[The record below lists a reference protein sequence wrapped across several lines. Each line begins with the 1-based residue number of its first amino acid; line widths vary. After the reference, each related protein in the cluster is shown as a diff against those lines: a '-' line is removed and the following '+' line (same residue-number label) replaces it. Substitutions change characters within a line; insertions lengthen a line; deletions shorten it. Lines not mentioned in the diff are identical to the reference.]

1 VLPPGGDGGAEG
13 LAFGPDPVDLSP
25 DKGSDVSLGTGSG
38 IGIAITGLL
47 PVAMWVTTTTLGILV
62 FAWALRRPE
71 REEDSPLAAALSMV
85 ASARDG
91 LGRDIAER
99 RDRGGSG
106 PQTPPD
112 AVDAATATVLPFGPD
127 AGGLTGNRPTG
138 WQSRPALLFDAPPA
152 RNAVRRHITYRLV
165 RLSDGP
171 DDLRSREI
179 MRLDRGDE
187 IEILGQEGSVIQV
200 RTPTGAIG
208 WIPSVSI
215 IG

>member
-1 VLPPGGDGGAEG
+1 
-13 LAFGPDPVDLSP
+13 
-25 DKGSDVSLGTGSG
+25 
-38 IGIAITGLL
+38 
-47 PVAMWVTTTTLGILV
+47 
-62 FAWALRRPE
+62 
-71 REEDSPLAAALSMV
+71 MV

-99 RDRGGSG
+99 RDRDGSG
-106 PQTPPD
+106 PQSQPD
-112 AVDAATATVLPFGPD
+112 GTDAATATILPFGAD
-127 AGGLTGNRPTG
+127 AGGLTANRPTG

-152 RNAVRRHITYRLV
+152 RNVVRRHITYRLV

-171 DDLRSREI
+171 DDIRSREI